1 MENGTEHGYQIRRVT
16 ESELDGAFRLIWR
29 VFEQFVAPDY
39 SAEGAAWFYDTF
51 ISGQAFRQ
59 EFRDG
64 RQTMYGAFA
73 GDTLAGVLA
82 VSRQGHVSCVFVDAA
97 HHRRGAATGLFEA
110 VLPVLREQGVAA
122 VRLNASPYGLPFYH
136 ALGFADTGPETTQ
149 HGIRYTP
156 MELRL

>member
-1 MENGTEHGYQIRRVT
+1 MDGYRIREVT
-16 ESELDGAFRLIWR
+16 ENELDGAFALIWR
-29 VFEQFVAPDY
+29 VFGQFVAPDY
-39 SAEGAAWFYDTF
+39 SEEGAAWFYDEF
-51 ISGQAFRQ
+51 IAGQAFRQ

-73 GDTLAGVLA
+73 GGALAGVLA
-82 VSRQGHVSCVFVDAA
+82 VSRRGHVSCVFVDAA
-97 HHRRGAATGLFEA
+97 HHRRGAATRLFAA
-110 VLPVLREQGVAA
+110 VLPVLKERGVTA

-136 ALGFADTGPETTQ
+136 ALGFADIGAETTR